1 MTMPEAKR
9 QEMFYK
15 NNELF
20 AIFMQ
25 HVLDNPDLLDQIPDS
40 ADIIFL
46 PDSDPALRQANL
58 ELGQEREREGAQV
71 TFYIEMVPEVGDTSE
86 SRTCSG
92 SSRRTPNKLGSPTL
106 DHAKSQRPT
115 SLKQGAA

>member
-1 MTMPEAKR
+1 
-9 QEMFYK
+9 MFRK

-20 AIFMQ
+20 AMFMQ
-25 HVLDNPDLLDQIPDS
+25 YVLDNPDLMDQIPDN

-71 TFYIEMVPEVGDTSE
+71 TFIRIEMIPEV
-86 SRTCSG
+86 RTVYVPRLRLEAASLA
-92 SSRRTPNKLGSPTL
+92 N
-106 DHAKSQRPT
+106 
-115 SLKQGAA
+115 LKQGAT